1 MKTIP
6 AVRTVHRAVPAVVLR
21 PHPAE
26 AVAVPDRVPQ
36 VGAVPVV
43 PVLPAVLQVLLTD
56 RICPEAV
63 EFSDFREGNW
73 CCTRSEVVRMTEM
86 MTHPMTILP
95 RMMIPQVPT
104 VPAVAVLHP
113 RPAAAPVVV
122 PPAVAAVLRA
132 AVVPQAVAAVLQAA
146 ALQVL
151 HPLRNRVPR
160 TMILRVPV
168 IPAMMTAMN

>member
-6 AVRTVHRAVPAVVLR
+6 AVRTAHRAVPAVVLR

-26 AVAVPDRVPQ
+26 AVVPDRVPQ
-36 VGAVPVV
+36 VVAVPAVAVPQAVV
-43 PVLPAVLQVLLTD
+43 LRVPLVD
-56 RICPEAV
+56 RICPVAV
-63 EFSDFREGNW
+63 VFSDFREENW

-113 RPAAAPVVV
+113 RPAAVLRVAVV
-122 PPAVAAVLRA
+122 PAVAAVLRA
-132 AVVPQAVAAVLQAA
+132 V

-151 HPLRNRVPR
+151 HHLRNQVPR
-160 TMILRVPV
+160 TMILQVPV
-168 IPAMMTAMN
+168 IPAVMTAMN

>member
-6 AVRTVHRAVPAVVLR
+6 AVRTAHRAVPAVAPRL
-21 PHPAE
+21 HPAE
-26 AVAVPDRVPQ
+26 AAVPDRVPQ
-36 VGAVPVV
+36 VVAVQAVAVPQ
-43 PVLPAVLQVLLTD
+43 AVALQVLLTD
-56 RICPEAV
+56 RICPVAV
-63 EFSDFREGNW
+63 VFSDFREGNW

-95 RMMIPQVPT
+95 RTMIPQAPT

-113 RPAAAPVVV
+113 RPAA
-122 PPAVAAVLRA
+122 VLRA
-132 AVVPQAVAAVLQAA
+132 AVVPAVAVVLRAV

-160 TMILRVPV
+160 TMILQVPV
-168 IPAMMTAMN
+168 IPAVMTAMN

>member
-6 AVRTVHRAVPAVVLR
+6 AVRTAHRAVPAVVLR

-26 AVAVPDRVPQ
+26 AAVPDRVPQ
-36 VGAVPVV
+36 VAAVPAVAV
-43 PVLPAVLQVLLTD
+43 PQAVALQVLLTG
-56 RICPEAV
+56 RICPVAV
-63 EFSDFREGNW
+63 VFSDFREGNW

-86 MTHPMTILP
+86 MMILPMTILP
-95 RMMIPQVPT
+95 RTMIPQAPT

-113 RPAAAPVVV
+113 RPAA
-122 PPAVAAVLRA
+122 VLRA
-132 AVVPQAVAAVLQAA
+132 AVVPAVAVVLRAV

-160 TMILRVPV
+160 TMILQVPV
-168 IPAMMTAMN
+168 IPAVMTVMN

>member
-6 AVRTVHRAVPAVVLR
+6 AVLTAHRAVPAVAPRL
-21 PHPAE
+21 HPAE
-26 AVAVPDRVPQ
+26 AAVPDRVPQ
-36 VGAVPVV
+36 VGAVPAAVV
-43 PVLPAVLQVLLTD
+43 PQVPAVLRVPLTD
-56 RICPEAV
+56 RIYPAAV
-63 EFSDFREGNW
+63 VFSDFREENW

-104 VPAVAVLHP
+104 VPAVAVLPP
-113 RPAAAPVVV
+113 RP
-122 PPAVAAVLRA
+122 AAVLRA
-132 AVVPQAVAAVLQAA
+132 AVVPAVVAVLRAV

-160 TMILRVPV
+160 TMILQVPV
-168 IPAMMTAMN
+168 IPAVMTVMN

>member
-6 AVRTVHRAVPAVVLR
+6 AVRTVHRAVPVAAPRL
-21 PHPAE
+21 HPAE
-26 AVAVPDRVPQ
+26 AVVPDRVPQ
-36 VGAVPVV
+36 VGAVPAAVV
-43 PVLPAVLQVLLTD
+43 PAVAVVLRVPLAD
-56 RICPEAV
+56 RICPVAV
-63 EFSDFREGNW
+63 VFSDFREENW

-113 RPAAAPVVV
+113 RPAA
-122 PPAVAAVLRA
+122 VLRA
-132 AVVPQAVAAVLQAA
+132 AVVPAVAVVLRAV

-151 HPLRNRVPR
+151 HLLRNRVPR
-160 TMILRVPV
+160 TMILQVPV
-168 IPAMMTAMN
+168 IPAVMTVMN

>member
-6 AVRTVHRAVPAVVLR
+6 AVRTAHRAVPAVAPRL
-21 PHPAE
+21 HPAE

-36 VGAVPVV
+36 VGAVPAAVV
-43 PVLPAVLQVLLTD
+43 PPAAVLRVPLAD
-56 RICPEAV
+56 RICPVAV
-63 EFSDFREGNW
+63 VFSDFREGNW
-73 CCTRSEVVRMTEM
+73 CCTRSVVVKMTEM

-95 RMMIPQVPT
+95 RMMIPQAPT

-113 RPAAAPVVV
+113 HP
-122 PPAVAAVLRA
+122 VAAHRA
-132 AVVPQAVAAVLQAA
+132 AVVPAVAVVLRAA

-160 TMILRVPV
+160 TMILQVPV
-168 IPAMMTAMN
+168 IPAVMTVMN

>member
-26 AVAVPDRVPQ
+26 AVAVQDRVPQ

-56 RICPEAV
+56 RICPVAV

-73 CCTRSEVVRMTEM
+73 CCTRSAVVKMTEM

-113 RPAAAPVVV
+113 RPAAA
-122 PPAVAAVLRA
+122 LRA
-132 AVVPQAVAAVLQAA
+132 AVVPQAVAAVLRAA

-151 HPLRNRVPR
+151 HHLRNQVPR
-160 TMILRVPV
+160 TMIPQVPV
-168 IPAMMTAMN
+168 IPAVMTAMN

>member
-6 AVRTVHRAVPAVVLR
+6 AVRTAHRAVPAVVLR

-26 AVAVPDRVPQ
+26 AVVPDRVPQ
-36 VGAVPVV
+36 VAAVPAVAV
-43 PVLPAVLQVLLTD
+43 PQAVALQVLLTD
-56 RICPEAV
+56 RICPVAV
-63 EFSDFREGNW
+63 VFSDFREGNW

-86 MTHPMTILP
+86 MTLPMTILP
-95 RMMIPQVPT
+95 RTMIPQAPT

-113 RPAAAPVVV
+113 RPAA
-122 PPAVAAVLRA
+122 VLRA
-132 AVVPQAVAAVLQAA
+132 AVVPAVAVVLRAV

-160 TMILRVPV
+160 TMILQVPV
-168 IPAMMTAMN
+168 IPAVMTVMN

>member
-6 AVRTVHRAVPAVVLR
+6 AVRTAHQAVPAAVVLR

-26 AVAVPDRVPQ
+26 AAVPDRVPQ
-36 VGAVPVV
+36 VVAVPQ
-43 PVLPAVLQVLLTD
+43 AVALQVLLTD
-56 RICPEAV
+56 RICPVAV
-63 EFSDFREGNW
+63 VFSDFRVGNW
-73 CCTRSEVVRMTEM
+73 CCTRSVVVKMTEM

-95 RMMIPQVPT
+95 RMMIPQAPT

-113 RPAAAPVVV
+113 RPAA
-122 PPAVAAVLRA
+122 VLRA
-132 AVVPQAVAAVLQAA
+132 AVVPAVVAVLRAV

-160 TMILRVPV
+160 TMILQVPV
-168 IPAMMTAMN
+168 IPAVMTVMN

>member
-6 AVRTVHRAVPAVVLR
+6 AVRTAHRAVPAVAPRL
-21 PHPAE
+21 HPAE
-26 AVAVPDRVPQ
+26 AAVPDRVPQ
-36 VGAVPVV
+36 VAAVPAVAV
-43 PVLPAVLQVLLTD
+43 PQAVALQVLLTD
-56 RICPEAV
+56 RICPVAV
-63 EFSDFREGNW
+63 VFLDFREGNW

-113 RPAAAPVVV
+113 RPAA
-122 PPAVAAVLRA
+122 VLRA
-132 AVVPQAVAAVLQAA
+132 AVVPQAVAVAVLH
-146 ALQVL
+146 L
-151 HPLRNRVPR
+151 LRNRVPR

-168 IPAMMTAMN
+168 IPAMMTVMN

>member
-26 AVAVPDRVPQ
+26 AVAVQDRVPQ

-43 PVLPAVLQVLLTD
+43 PVRPAVLQVLLTD
-56 RICPEAV
+56 RICPVAV

-73 CCTRSEVVRMTEM
+73 CCTQSEVVRMTEM
-86 MTHPMTILP
+86 MMTLPMTILP
-95 RMMIPQVPT
+95 RTMIPQAPT

-113 RPAAAPVVV
+113 RPAA
-122 PPAVAAVLRA
+122 VLRA
-132 AVVPQAVAAVLQAA
+132 AVVPAVAVVPVPAVA
-146 ALQVL
+146 VL

-160 TMILRVPV
+160 TMILQVPV
-168 IPAMMTAMN
+168 IPAVMTVMN

>member
-6 AVRTVHRAVPAVVLR
+6 AVRTAHRAVPAVVLR

-43 PVLPAVLQVLLTD
+43 PQVPAVLRVPLMD
-56 RICPEAV
+56 RIYPAAV
-63 EFSDFREGNW
+63 VFSDFREENW

-95 RMMIPQVPT
+95 RMMIPQAPT

-122 PPAVAAVLRA
+122 PQAVAAVLR
-132 AVVPQAVAAVLQAA
+132 AA

>member
-43 PVLPAVLQVLLTD
+43 PQVPAVLRVPLMD
-56 RICPEAV
+56 RIYPAAV
-63 EFSDFREGNW
+63 VFSDFREENW

-95 RMMIPQVPT
+95 RTMIPQAPT
-104 VPAVAVLHP
+104 VPAVAVLLP
-113 RPAAAPVVV
+113 RPAAVPV
-122 PPAVAAVLRA
+122 
-132 AVVPQAVAAVLQAA
+132 VVPQAVAAVLRAA
-146 ALQVL
+146 AVPQVL
-151 HPLRNRVPR
+151 HHLRNRVPR

-168 IPAMMTAMN
+168 IPAMMTVMN